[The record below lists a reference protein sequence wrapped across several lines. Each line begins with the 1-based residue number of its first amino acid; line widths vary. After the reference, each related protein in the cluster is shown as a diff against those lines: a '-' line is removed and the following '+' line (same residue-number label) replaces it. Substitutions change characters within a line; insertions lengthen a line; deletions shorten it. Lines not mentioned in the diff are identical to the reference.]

1 MPIISRTCIENIR
14 HKVNIFDVVS
24 PVVGL
29 RKTGLNYRGLSPFTN
44 EKTPSFYVL
53 PDKNIFKCF
62 SSGEAGD
69 VFKFVQLTEKLN
81 FQEAI
86 EALAMRYNIP
96 IEYEKGFAPTGFKPS
111 IRKEILD
118 IHDIATAHYHGN
130 FMADTP
136 EGEKIRTYWRRKRK
150 FSLEVARNNKIGL
163 ALPEDSSLYQQLQGK
178 HFSREAMEKCGLFFP
193 SKQGRT
199 NSTLFPRFRGRLMI
213 PIREHANQRVIAFT
227 ARRLDLTPQ
236 TDPSRE
242 AKYINSPETP
252 LFNKSRTLFGLHRC
266 KKEVSPANPFIL
278 VEGQLD
284 AIRCWTVGLPAV
296 APQGTSIT
304 EGQLLLL
311 KRFNQEVIF
320 LFDGDEAGEK
330 AALRALPLAWK
341 VGLDIRFHTLKEGED
356 PDDVILETGDA
367 FASLVKEGA
376 LSPLQFA
383 LNVLLPH
390 PAQATPQEK
399 DGAAKASFA
408 LLSNLGSELMRV
420 EYLSQ
425 LARLMNIEEA
435 VLSTDFKKF
444 LSVKKSRFSKPR
456 GLEGPTRKRPADK
469 RNSKL
474 TNAEEDLILAL
485 FEYPDLGESLSQVI
499 DYEWIDDSQASGR
512 MLKRIL
518 VEVDHGS
525 WRGVGGMDELLE
537 TDKDRNYFFEIRSK
551 ECLGENL
558 LRGIEEAVI
567 SLYKRY
573 VRLQIKSLDGQ
584 IQINSADQK
593 NFKNNTELMKQRRD
607 LKRSIYN
614 PPNLLKSMDLS
625 ADPHARQYDNTTPR
639 K

>member
-14 HKVNIFDVVS
+14 HKVNIVEVVA

-29 RKTGLNYRGLSPFTN
+29 RKTGLNFRGLSPFTN

-53 PDKNIFKCF
+53 PDKNIFNCF

-81 FQEAI
+81 FQEAV

-96 IEYEKGFAPTGFKPS
+96 VEYEKGMAPTGFKPS

-118 IHDIATAHYHGN
+118 IHDIATAHYHAN

-136 EGEKIRTYWRRKRK
+136 EGTQIRTYWRRNRK
-150 FSLEVARNNKIGL
+150 FSLQVARQHKIGL
-163 ALPEDSSLYQQLQGK
+163 ALPDESSLFQQLQGK
-178 HFSREAMEKCGLFFP
+178 NFSREALEKCGLFFP
-193 SKQGRT
+193 SKQGGKK
-199 NSTLFPRFRGRLMI
+199 STLFPRFRGRLMI
-213 PIREHANQRVIAFT
+213 PIREHANRRVIAFT
-227 ARRLDLTPQ
+227 ARQLDLTPRD
-236 TDPSRE
+236 DPSRE

-252 LFNKSRTLFGLHRC
+252 LFNKSRTLFGLHQC
-266 KKEVSPANPFIL
+266 KKEASPANPFIL

-330 AALRALPLAWK
+330 AALRALPMAWK
-341 VGLDIRFHTLKEGED
+341 VGLDIRFYTLKKGED
-356 PDDVILETGDA
+356 PDDVILRTGEI
-367 FASLVKEGA
+367 FASLVKEESI
-376 LSPLQFA
+376 SPLRFA
-383 LNVLLPH
+383 IDSLLPH

-399 DGAAKASFA
+399 DRAAKAAFA

-420 EYLSQ
+420 EYLTQ
-425 LARLMNIEEA
+425 LAHLMKIEEA
-435 VLSTDFKKF
+435 VLSTDFKKY
-444 LSVKKSRFSKPR
+444 LSAKKSRFSSPPR
-456 GLEGPTRKRPADK
+456 FGDPTQQRPEDN

-512 MLKRIL
+512 ILNRIL
-518 VEVDHGS
+518 AEVDHGS
-525 WRGVGGMDELLE
+525 WHGVGGMDELLE
-537 TDKDRNYFFEIRSK
+537 TDKERNYFFAIRSK

-558 LRGIEEAVI
+558 LQVIKEAVI
-567 SLYKRY
+567 SLYKRH
-573 VRLQIKSLDGQ
+573 VRLQIKSLDAGIQNQTGQ
-584 IQINSADQK
+584 PKKI
-593 NFKNNTELMKQRRD
+593 TEYMKQRRD
-607 LKRSIYN
+607 LKRSINN
-614 PPNLLKSMDLS
+614 PPNLFQSIDLTV
-625 ADPHARQYDNTTPR
+625 APHAPR
-639 K
+639 NDQPTLRK